1 MTDTKDPSN
10 NSSNSNDNKYAM
22 KLRGILV
29 SPCIQGPSM
38 FFGNEDN
45 TVKFSLCA
53 AMFTGMIDEEFLTN
67 GERGTDYLTLQA
79 EITAP
84 FGTSAQDMAEY
95 VASALDLCT
104 DTATIS
110 KMQLHIK
117 AMGHIESEE
126 TRAEWEAAGELH
138 RLVHVHCKVAA
149 EYYEICAIGESAVAR
164 FVEKAGRN
172 LTDRLAMHGFID
184 KLTRH

>member
-10 NSSNSNDNKYAM
+10 NSSNSNPSKYAM

-45 TVKFSLCA
+45 TVKFLLCA
-53 AMFTGMIDEEFLTN
+53 TMFTGMIDEEFLTN
-67 GERGTDYLTLQA
+67 GERCTDYLTLQG

-84 FGTSAQDMAEY
+84 LDTSARDLAEY

-117 AMGHIESEE
+117 DMSHNESEE
-126 TRAEWEAAGELH
+126 TRAEWKAAGELH
-138 RLVHVHCKVAA
+138 RLVHTHCKVAA
-149 EYYEICAIGESAVAR
+149 EYYEICAIGEGAVAR
-164 FVEKAGRN
+164 FAKKSEST
-172 LTDRLAMHGFID
+172 LEDRLAMHGIID
-184 KLTRH
+184 KFTRH

>member
-1 MTDTKDPSN
+1 MTDYKALSSNKAPSN
-10 NSSNSNDNKYAM
+10 ANKYAM

-53 AMFTGMIDEEFLTN
+53 TMFTGMIDEKFLTD
-67 GERGTDYLTLQA
+67 GERCTDYLTLQG

-84 FGTSAQDMAEY
+84 LRTSTRDMANY
-95 VASALDLCT
+95 IASALDLCT

-117 AMGHIESEE
+117 DMGHSESEE
-126 TRAEWEAAGELH
+126 TRAEWKAAGELH
-138 RLVHVHCKVAA
+138 RLVHIHCKVAA
-149 EYYEICAIGESAVAR
+149 EYYEICTIGEGAIAR
-164 FVEKAGRN
+164 FAKKSESN
-172 LTDRLAMHGFID
+172 LVDRLAMHGITD
-184 KLTRH
+184 KFTRH

>member
-1 MTDTKDPSN
+1 MTDTEDPSN

-53 AMFTGMIDEEFLTN
+53 AMFTGMIDEKFLTD
-67 GERGTDYLTLQA
+67 GERSTDYLTLQA

-117 AMGHIESEE
+117 DMSHNESEE
-126 TRAEWEAAGELH
+126 TQAEWKAAGELH
-138 RLVHVHCKVAA
+138 RLVHAHCKVAA
-149 EYYEICAIGESAVAR
+149 EYYEICAIGEGAVAR
-164 FVEKAGRN
+164 FAKKSESN
-172 LTDRLAMHGFID
+172 LVDRLAMHGFID
-184 KLTRH
+184 KVTRH